1 MQISNMFKTSTENII
16 SKLIASKYPY
26 RYTFYLTRSSVD
38 WNFILK
44 HIDKLNKIQDVFVV
58 IKELGRVE
66 IKINR
71 FNNHT
76 VIIMA
81 GENHRLGADILTEL
95 QNYYKDSAKIF
106 TDSNYCAANYN
117 FQGIV

>member
-1 MQISNMFKTSTENII
+1 MKLSNMFKTSTENII
-16 SKLIASKYPY
+16 SKLIANKYPY
-26 RYTFYLTRSSVD
+26 KYTFYLTRDSID
-38 WNFILK
+38 WNFIMK
-44 HIDKLNKIQDVFVV
+44 HIDKLNSVNGISVV
-58 IKELGRVE
+58 YKELGRVE

-71 FNNHT
+71 LNNHT

-106 TDSNYCAANYN
+106 TDSDYCAANYN